1 MFLTKNNF
9 FRINTPWVT
18 FLGDKN
24 QHHQT
29 PISIHIDKLLASLSL
44 PTVSMFQFILGSRLK
59 QKRFL
64 PTEKMLVFK
73 IVKLCKQIKASS
85 IPSLKIRSIVNN
97 FSQFF
102 FCRMSFSNL
111 ETLYKDFTN
120 PDSRNFANIN
130 VEQIF
135 QNAQQDASRH
145 PVSRHE
151 ISQLQ
156 LSLES
161 LSRAKE
167 RRILRGKVRKV
178 SFRKWLFFSPRHT
191 ILGT

>member
-1 MFLTKNNF
+1 
-9 FRINTPWVT
+9 
-18 FLGDKN
+18 
-24 QHHQT
+24 
-29 PISIHIDKLLASLSL
+29 
-44 PTVSMFQFILGSRLK
+44 
-59 QKRFL
+59 
-64 PTEKMLVFK
+64 
-73 IVKLCKQIKASS
+73 
-85 IPSLKIRSIVNN
+85 
-97 FSQFF
+97 
-102 FCRMSFSNL
+102 MSFSNL